1 MALYSYQSIT
11 DIATEAIYAI
21 AREPQDNAICD
32 RASLLGVACS
42 ILWSWESLVGKD
54 ARRSDAAR
62 MIAAIKSIQ
71 AETPIPDTE
80 NSPAMDQAREVP
92 ERLV

>member
-11 DIATEAIYAI
+11 DVATEAIDAI

-32 RASLLGVACS
+32 RASLLGMACS
-42 ILWSWESLVGKD
+42 ILWSWELLVGED
-54 ARRSDAAR
+54 ACRSDAAR
-62 MIAAIKSIQ
+62 MIAAIRSIQ

-80 NSPAMDQAREVP
+80 NSSAMPHASEVR
-92 ERLV
+92 ERLA